1 MKLFRTDS
9 WTNVFT
15 RMGTSQ
21 DKKEATKFGNITI
34 FDQGTLRLMY
44 RGEGLT
50 KRVVDLAA
58 NDMTRRWFKVDGDSE
73 GFIGQKLDEL
83 KAKKKINQALR
94 WDRLFGGALI
104 VGGLIDGGGMEEPLN
119 EATLQTIDFL
129 HVFDRYAATPLS
141 YYNDPNNEK
150 YGEVEKFT
158 VSPKRNGAPFV
169 VHESRCLIFDGIDID
184 DISRQEQQG
193 WGDSVIQAI
202 YERIRGLGV
211 GYNGVEHILDEFIIG
226 ILAIKNLTDLLA
238 DPEGPKMISDRLN
251 QIDMSKSFLNTV
263 LIDADQESFTK
274 LSSTVAGLEGLID
287 KLIQSVASVTE
298 YPVTLLM
305 GESPAGLNAT
315 GKSDILL
322 YYDSIHAK
330 QETKLQSQLETLC
343 KWIQLCQLGDF
354 RGIELDQWKIV
365 FNPLYEPSET
375 EIVTNRKTVAE
386 TDKIYYDMGALYET
400 EIRDSRFGGETYSI
414 DTDLD
419 ETLSSALED
428 KSTQEAKDI
437 KNPPMP
443 SVAIPA
449 QMTNATGITSSDPK
463 GFLNGKELPTKGQ

>member
-9 WTNVFT
+9 WMNVFT
-15 RMGTSQ
+15 RMGTKQ
-21 DKKEATKFGNITI
+21 DKKEATKFGNIVI
-34 FDQGTLRLMY
+34 FDQDTLRLMY

-94 WDRLFGGALI
+94 WDRLFGGSLI
-104 VGGLIDGGGMEEPLN
+104 VGGLIDGGEMEEPLN
-119 EATLQTIDFL
+119 ESTLQTIDFL
-129 HVFDRYAATPLS
+129 HVFDRYAVTPLS
-141 YYNDPNNEK
+141 YYNDPNNAK

-158 VSPKRNGAPFV
+158 VSPKRNGSTFV
-169 VHESRCLIFDGIDID
+169 VHESRCLVFDGIDID

-193 WGDSVIQAI
+193 WGDSVIQAV

-226 ILAIKNLTDLLA
+226 ILAIKNLSDLLV
-238 DPEGPKMISDRLN
+238 DPNGPKMISDRLN

-274 LSSTVAGLEGLID
+274 LSSTVVGLEGLIN
-287 KLIQSVASVTE
+287 KLIQAVASVTE

-315 GKSDILL
+315 GASDIRLH
-322 YYDSIHAK
+322 YDSIHAK
-330 QETKLQSQLETLC
+330 QETKLQSPLEILC
-343 KWIQLCQLGDF
+343 RWICRGGH
-354 RGIELDQWKIV
+354 RGILFRRSGLW
-365 FNPLYEPSET
+365 
-375 EIVTNRKTVAE
+375 RRR
-386 TDKIYYDMGALYET
+386 G
-400 EIRDSRFGGETYSI
+400 R
-414 DTDLD
+414 
-419 ETLSSALED
+419 
-428 KSTQEAKDI
+428 
-437 KNPPMP
+437 
-443 SVAIPA
+443 
-449 QMTNATGITSSDPK
+449 
-463 GFLNGKELPTKGQ
+463 